1 VPPKLGEVQFVESV
15 NNHCCITVDL
25 DLIGGYAKF
34 FRNGHLLGQA
44 FTGLTAPISPA
55 LAFLQV
61 RFRTVLLHRA
71 YFVVPVTCTADRCFY
86 CWCHHVLAHL
96 INTTT
101 GLLAAALVGNER

>member
-1 VPPKLGEVQFVESV
+1 VPPRFGDVQLVESV

-44 FTGLTAPISPA
+44 FTGITAPISPA

-61 RFRTVLLHRA
+61 RARGRGRCCVRLRASAECSVL
-71 YFVVPVTCTADRCFY
+71 
-86 CWCHHVLAHL
+86 
-96 INTTT
+96 
-101 GLLAAALVGNER
+101 

>member
-1 VPPKLGEVQFVESV
+1 MPPQFGDVQLVESV

-44 FTGLTAPISPA
+44 FTGITAPISPA

-61 RFRTVLLHRA
+61 CPSSRNRQQQKQ
-71 YFVVPVTCTADRCFY
+71 
-86 CWCHHVLAHL
+86 
-96 INTTT
+96 T
-101 GLLAAALVGNER
+101 GCCIRDAALSRSGHLT

>member
-1 VPPKLGEVQFVESV
+1 LPHQRKWGVWVKLPGAPGSAAPPANAAVPPKTGDVQLVESV

-61 RFRTVLLHRA
+61 GG
-71 YFVVPVTCTADRCFY
+71 CF
-86 CWCHHVLAHL
+86 
-96 INTTT
+96 
-101 GLLAAALVGNER
+101 AASQ

>member
-1 VPPKLGEVQFVESV
+1 VKLPGAPSAGAAPAQANSAVPPKLGDVQFVESV

-61 RFRTVLLHRA
+61 GMVHGRL
-71 YFVVPVTCTADRCFY
+71 
-86 CWCHHVLAHL
+86 
-96 INTTT
+96 
-101 GLLAAALVGNER
+101 